1 MSAIKIAAVVL
12 IVAGVLGLAYG
23 SFSYT
28 KETHHA
34 TLGPIDLSVKDR
46 ETINVPVWA
55 GVGADG
61 PRIDG
66 NSLAGASRRHYRG
79 CRKTSFCSLG
89 QTTAPPARVQATPP
103 RDRHSWRGLTRDI
116 AQESNDCDGH

>member
-34 TLGPIDLSVKDR
+34 TVGPIDLSVKDR

-55 GVGADG
+55 GVGALVVG
-61 PRIDG
+61 GVLLLLG
-66 NSLAGASRRHYRG
+66 NSKR
-79 CRKTSFCSLG
+79 
-89 QTTAPPARVQATPP
+89 
-103 RDRHSWRGLTRDI
+103 
-116 AQESNDCDGH
+116 

>member
-55 GVGADG
+55 GVGAIVVG
-61 PRIDG
+61 G
-66 NSLAGASRRHYRG
+66 VLLL
-79 CRKTSFCSLG
+79 LG
-89 QTTAPPARVQATPP
+89 K
-103 RDRHSWRGLTRDI
+103 
-116 AQESNDCDGH
+116 SNR